1 MVPEA
6 VRTGRGKGARTG
18 VVRMLAIF
26 MGADL
31 RSGEMGIIG
40 EHKDC
45 GKN

>member
-18 VVRMLAIF
+18 VVRMLVIF
-26 MGADL
+26 MGMDL
-31 RSGEMGIIG
+31 RSGEMGVIG
-40 EHKDC
+40 EQADC